1 MFLKAKLFY
10 NYSRSGP
17 SILKMLIFYLFDNK
31 FLWVRITYPI
41 HLISLFSL
49 ISWNLC
55 INHSYNNLYHVN
67 SNLSGGFHDMV
78 SVDMIRNNPVPRWIL
93 NLPTSG
99 RNLVTLVSTMR
110 KETDMELQSVLSTA
124 STVRLPQRNPV
135 S

>member
-1 MFLKAKLFY
+1 
-10 NYSRSGP
+10 
-17 SILKMLIFYLFDNK
+17 
-31 FLWVRITYPI
+31 
-41 HLISLFSL
+41 
-49 ISWNLC
+49 
-55 INHSYNNLYHVN
+55 
-67 SNLSGGFHDMV
+67 MV
-78 SVDMIRNNPVPRWIL
+78 SVDMIRSNPVPRWIL